1 VVCFDPPSARRGST
15 GPIGVVMATPLPES
29 WFTKARTGNAR
40 GPAALSCGSM
50 DAPESIITSPAHEGP
65 TSATGEAS
73 VLAPAIDVRNVE
85 KMYRGKTHALRGVS
99 LRVNRG
105 EIFGLLGPNGAG
117 KSTLVKILMS
127 VVSPTRCEGTVLGM
141 PVGHK
146 PTFARVGYLPEHHRF
161 PEYLSGAQVLDY
173 FAALSNV
180 PRALRRER
188 CDELLKLVGMQDWA
202 NVRVKRYSKG
212 MRQRIGLAQALM
224 NDPDLIILDEPT
236 DGVDPV
242 GRLEIRKV
250 LLKQK
255 ELGKAVFVN
264 SHLLSELELV
274 CDRVAIMVK
283 GRVTSQG
290 TLDELTRE
298 GRKHEITYSMPEEL
312 GTTTDEQRAE
322 VRARVVSLLLE
333 HLGDALHPAPRA
345 KADQTYQ
352 LATLNGVDLAIAYNA
367 MSVHTLDARA
377 VQPIIDALRKG
388 GVVIRSVRESR
399 RSLEDLF
406 MEAVTDPTTGETM
419 SVGAG
424 GGDGDGGA
432 GGKN

>member
-1 VVCFDPPSARRGST
+1 
-15 GPIGVVMATPLPES
+15 
-29 WFTKARTGNAR
+29 
-40 GPAALSCGSM
+40 M
-50 DAPESIITSPAHEGP
+50 DAPAANLNDPVAYGQRGP
-65 TSATGEAS
+65 NAVAAAVSTLE
-73 VLAPAIDVRNVE
+73 PAIDVRNVD
-85 KMYRGKTHALRGVS
+85 KMYSGKTHALRGVS

-127 VVSPTRCEGTVLGM
+127 VVSPSTCEGTVLGM

-180 PRALRRER
+180 PRALRRQR

-202 NVRVKRYSKG
+202 DVRVKRYSKG

-264 SHLLSELELV
+264 SHLLSELEMV

-298 GRKHEITYSMPEEL
+298 GRKHEITYSMPDEVM
-312 GTTTDEQRAE
+312 TKTDEERAN
-322 VRARVVSLLLE
+322 VRRRVVGVLREYLGGLLQL
-333 HLGDALHPAPRA
+333 APEA
-345 KADQTYQ
+345 KVEETYQ
-352 LATLNGVDLAIAYNA
+352 LATLSDVDLAIAYNA

-406 MEAVTDPTTGETM
+406 MEAVTDPTTGEAM

-424 GGDGDGGA
+424 GQ
-432 GGKN
+432 N